1 MLNGSVGDKGAPPFA
16 MGRGVN
22 RAMWTWKRLVRRL
35 NRSDFVGS
43 ERVEAG
49 LAKATFWK
57 SHVASTARRLVIAG
71 RKTDIGR
78 ALASAY
84 DLLRANFGPKP
95 HEVSGLTDP
104 RVTDIDQDDQAEV
117 LPMQGSE
124 TPLGSAG
131 PKGEQVAMPL
141 PSDFSDI
148 FQGGLFLLAVLT
160 ALYVA
165 REIVLPVVLAFVLK
179 LLLQPAV
186 RLLERAR
193 FPALLSAVLLISL
206 LIGTVISFGTA
217 LSGPATTWAAKLPQG
232 IPRLEEHLRFLNAPI
247 EAVQNLGRQVEAY
260 VGGNTPLASGAPPTP
275 AVGTSLWAKLFSG
288 MSVFVGG
295 LFETVVVLFFL
306 LMSGDT
312 FLRRLVEILP
322 RFRDKRQAI
331 EISQQIEHDISA
343 YLITITIMNAAVG
356 FATAGVMWL
365 CGVGDPILWGAVAF
379 LLNYIPILGP
389 MIGLLTFTL
398 TGLLSISTLWGAL
411 LPAGLYLAIHVIEGE
426 TITPMLLARR
436 FILNPVLVILAL
448 IFWYWMWGVP
458 GAILAVPM
466 LAIAKIICDRVQ
478 MLAALGHFLEG

>member
-1 MLNGSVGDKGAPPFA
+1 MAA
-16 MGRGVN
+16 I
-22 RAMWTWKRLVRRL
+22 
-35 NRSDFVGS
+35 
-43 ERVEAG
+43 E
-49 LAKATFWK
+49 
-57 SHVASTARRLVIAG
+57 
-71 RKTDIGR
+71 
-78 ALASAY
+78 
-84 DLLRANFGPKP
+84 
-95 HEVSGLTDP
+95 
-104 RVTDIDQDDQAEV
+104 QDDGAET
-117 LPMQGSE
+117 PPIEASG

-131 PKGEQVAMPL
+131 PEGEQVAMPL
-141 PSDFSDI
+141 PADFSDI
-148 FQGGLFLLAVLT
+148 FQGGLFVLALLA

-186 RLLERAR
+186 RLLERLHA
-193 FPALLSAVLLISL
+193 PAMLSAILLVIL
-206 LIGTVISFGTA
+206 LIGTIIGFGTA
-217 LSGPATTWAAKLPQG
+217 LSGPATTWASKLPQG
-232 IPRLEEHLRFLNAPI
+232 VPRLQEHLRFLHAPI
-247 EAVQNLGRQVEAY
+247 QEIQKFWQQAEGY
-260 VGGNTPLASGAPPTP
+260 VGGNAPLAAGTPPAP
-275 AVGTSLWAKLFSG
+275 AVGSSLWVTLFAG

-331 EISQQIEHDISA
+331 EISQQIEQDISA

-356 FATAGVMWL
+356 FATAGVMWF
-365 CGVGDPILWGAVAF
+365 CGVGDPLLWGAAAF
-379 LLNYIPILGP
+379 LFNYVPILGP

-398 TGLLSISTLWGAL
+398 AGLLSVDNLWGAL
-411 LPAGLYLAIHVIEGE
+411 LPAGLYLAIHVVEGE

-436 FILNPVLVILAL
+436 FTLNPVLVILAL

-466 LAIAKIICDRVQ
+466 LAIAKIICDRIQ